1 MKIKF
6 EQGVASIGGIYAAG
20 AIADLPDNVAK
31 DLIANGIA
39 SAVKPAAKSR
49 KTKVIEEMETKD
61 A

>member
-6 EQGVASIGGIYAAG
+6 EQGVASVGGIYAAG
-20 AIADLPDNVAK
+20 AIADLPENVAK

-39 SAVKPAAKSR
+39 SAVKPAAKR
-49 KTKVIEEMETKD
+49 QKKVIEEMETKD

>member
-6 EQGVASIGGIYAAG
+6 EQGVASVGGIYATG

-39 SAVKPAAKSR
+39 SAAKPAAKR
-49 KTKVIEEMETKD
+49 QKKVIEEMETKD

>member
-6 EQGVASIGGIYAAG
+6 EQGVASVGGIYIAG

-39 SAVKPAAKSR
+39 SAVKPAAKR